1 MTKKDNN
8 KKERKLGCSIDE
20 SCYRDINKGSQWTES
35 HIDLSSKNCENKDF
49 DQEKFTY
56 STLELIEDLREKLRH
71 YPEELAFIFPNR
83 VKKYSYK
90 DLSLF
95 WTDYEYFIKNL
106 KRRRAGY
113 KIESEMLDLLRR
125 KLTNRFQENSNRC
138 LKIIQLYY
146 DNKIALN
153 QFFDILLS
161 ELVRISE
168 KIEVTDEE
176 MGVILQGT
184 KTYIH
189 DKIFLIRHN
198 YPNFKFS
205 LERLNY
211 MEKNIKLILGEKS
224 KEFLD
229 LIHKYKD
236 LNPDLK
242 IYPKQQYTIKNH
254 NFFEEIN
261 SYEKSYWFGFLHADG
276 WLNIKTYRI
285 GLELSVKDKEQLI
298 TSAKILGLKKDRIKE
313 RTRIIKYKGKIKSFQ
328 MVYLK
333 FVCKPM
339 ALDLYNHG
347 FQDLKESSIGIPNFV
362 KFAIQDAKNK
372 ASLSRSTNWKKYFE
386 YKLALA
392 WLLGFFD
399 GDGTINED
407 TKLVRIYSNNKILLE
422 DIKYYFDIENYSVLT
437 NHKGQKVEFLDV
449 NSENSFII
457 SKPQY
462 SLQLDWN
469 FFKFFAR
476 IYNKG
481 INRKRP

>member
-1 MTKKDNN
+1 MAKKYNI
-8 KKERKLGCSIDE
+8 KKERKLECSIDE
-20 SCYRDINKGSQWTES
+20 YCYGDINKGSQWTES
-35 HIDLSSKNCENKDF
+35 YIDLSSKKYEDKDF
-49 DQEKFTY
+49 DQEKF
-56 STLELIEDLREKLRH
+56 SNSSLELIEDLREKLRI
-71 YPEELAFIFPNR
+71 YPEELALIFPNR
-83 VKKYSYK
+83 VKKYTYK
-90 DLSLF
+90 DLSLL
-95 WTDYEYFIKNL
+95 WSESKYFIKNL
-106 KRRRAGY
+106 KRRRDGY
-113 KIESEMLDLLRR
+113 KIETELLDLLKK
-125 KLTNRFQENSNRC
+125 KLTIRFQENSNGC
-138 LKIIQLYY
+138 LKIIQQYY
-146 DNKIALN
+146 DNKITLN
-153 QFFDILLS
+153 QFFDIIIS
-161 ELVRISE
+161 ELGKISE

-198 YPNFKFS
+198 YPYFKFS

-211 MEKNIKLILGEKS
+211 MEKHLKLILGEKS

-229 LIHKYKD
+229 LIQKYKD
-236 LNPDLK
+236 LNPNLK
-242 IYPKQQYTIKNH
+242 IYPKQQYTIKNPK
-254 NFFEEIN
+254 FFEEIN

-298 TSAKILGLKKDRIKE
+298 TFTKILGLKKNRIKE
-313 RTRIIKYKGKIKSFQ
+313 RTRIIKYKGKLKSFK

-347 FQDLKESSIGIPNFV
+347 FLDLKENSIGIPNFV
-362 KFAIQDAKNK
+362 KFTIQDAKNK
-372 ASLSRSTNWKKYFE
+372 QILSGSTTWKRNFE

-407 TKLVRIYSNNKILLE
+407 TKLARIYSNNKILLE
-422 DIKYYFDIENYSVLT
+422 DIKNYFDIENYSVRT
-437 NHKGQKVEFLDV
+437 NHKGQKVEFIDV

-462 SLQLDWN
+462 SLQLDWK
-469 FFKFFAR
+469 FFKYFTR
-476 IYNKG
+476 IYKKG